1 MKKPYNNYCILV
13 AVMERQQKINKSVF
27 NTTVNLAND
36 FGFSVSKLQLSNGNL
51 EFSINS
57 NCELARFFEL
67 ALVNELRSSL
77 LPE

>member
-1 MKKPYNNYCILV
+1 
-13 AVMERQQKINKSVF
+13 MERQQISNRKIL

-36 FGFSVSKLQLSNGNL
+36 FGFSVSRLKLSNGNL
-51 EFSINS
+51 EFSVDS

-77 LPE
+77 QPE

>member
-1 MKKPYNNYCILV
+1 MKKLTFIMCIYV
-13 AVMERQQKINKSVF
+13 CVMERQEKLNSAIF

-36 FGFSVSKLQLSNGNL
+36 FGFSISRLKLSNGDL
-51 EFSINS
+51 EFNVDS

>member
-1 MKKPYNNYCILV
+1 
-13 AVMERQQKINKSVF
+13 MERQQKLNRKIF

-36 FGFSVSKLQLSNGNL
+36 FGFSVSRLRLSNGDL
-51 EFSINS
+51 EFSVNS

-77 LPE
+77 QPDV

>member
-1 MKKPYNNYCILV
+1 
-13 AVMERQQKINKSVF
+13 MERQQKINKSVF

-36 FGFSVSKLQLSNGNL
+36 FGFFVSKLQLSNGNL

>member
-1 MKKPYNNYCILV
+1 
-13 AVMERQQKINKSVF
+13 MERQQISNRKIL

-36 FGFSVSKLQLSNGNL
+36 FGFSVSRLKLSNGNL
-51 EFSINS
+51 EFHVDS

-77 LPE
+77 LPQ